1 MNSSYIS
8 KLFFFFWERLGVL
21 CFSEYYKFVGEA

>member
-8 KLFFFFWERLGVL
+8 KLFFFWERLGVL